1 MMIVRFTPAG
11 SDTARVGVLQ
21 DGAITEVTGVATLA
35 DLWQRS
41 AAEIRAC
48 LTAAARAG
56 GPRHELAAAA
66 ILPPIDGR
74 CEVWAAGVTYQ
85 ISRQARVADSL
96 RAQNVYDQVYDAAR
110 PELFFK
116 SAAWRAVGAGEPIA
130 IRSDSGLDVP
140 EPELAVVLNAHGE
153 AIGYMICN
161 DVSSRTIEGE
171 NPLYLPQA
179 KVYLGGCAIGPAIR
193 PAWEIPD
200 PYALDIEMV
209 ISRDGT
215 PAWSGSASTS
225 AMRRR
230 IDTLTEFLFR
240 ADAFPDGVLLA
251 TGTCL
256 VPEPPFTL
264 AAGDVVTIGIAGLG
278 QLTNPVVR
286 GRADMMWVTTA
297 GTGSRGTAA
306 STLRDEDPGVP
317 RRTMD
322 G

>member
-11 SDTARVGVLQ
+11 SDAARVGVLQ

-48 LTAAARAG
+48 LTAAACAG
-56 GPRHELAAAA
+56 SPRHELAAAA

-140 EPELAVVLNAHGE
+140 EPELAVVLNARGE
-153 AIGYMICN
+153 AVGYTICN

-200 PYALDIEMV
+200 PYTLHIEMV

-240 ADAFPDGVLLA
+240 ADAFPDGVLLS

-264 AAGDVVTIGIAGLG
+264 EAGDVVTIGIAGLG

-297 GTGSRGTAA
+297 GTGRRGIAA
-306 STLRDEDPGVP
+306 STLLAGQPQR
-317 RRTMD
+317 
-322 G
+322 

>member
-1 MMIVRFTPAG
+1 MKIVRFGHAD
-11 SDTARVGVLQ
+11 SDAARIGVLE
-21 DGAITEVTGVATLA
+21 DGYVTEVSGVATLA
-35 DLWQRS
+35 ELWQRS

-48 LTAAARAG
+48 LTGAAGER
-56 GPRHELAAAA
+56 GPRHELAAVR

-96 RAQNVYDQVYDAAR
+96 RAQNVYDQVYDADR

-116 SAAWRAVGAGEPIA
+116 SAAWRAVGAGEPIS
-130 IRSDSGLDVP
+130 IRADSALDVP
-140 EPELAVVLNAHGE
+140 EPELAVVLNARGE
-153 AIGYMICN
+153 ALGYTICN

-179 KVYLGGCAIGPAIR
+179 KVYLGGCAIGPAIT
-193 PAWEIPD
+193 PAWEIPE
-200 PYALDIEMV
+200 PYALDIGMV
-209 ISRDGT
+209 IRRDGT
-215 PAWSGSASTS
+215 RAWSGSASTS

-240 ADAFPDGVLLA
+240 ADAFPDGVILA

-264 AAGDVVTIGIAGLG
+264 EAGDVVTIDISGVG

-297 GTGSRGTAA
+297 GTGRRGAA
-306 STLRDEDPGVP
+306 GTTLLDATPL
-317 RRTMD
+317 D
-322 G
+322 GRPQR